1 MFSFFRRRKEADAT
15 ARRIIN
21 QGHFL
26 GARTPREAVEML
38 WGRPLTENE
47 WVRYASVW
55 ERVWQ
60 ESLKESEM
68 RAPYQLRLAISAVTD
83 EPLSGKNATENT
95 ANAVA
100 LLTTAIVKKTKS
112 TIADDD
118 DRFVAGIFVFVFSD
132 YFTLVLPGNFEEAST
147 LAMMKVLGIEEFHR
161 GFDTI
166 WESYNELVRSRPKI
180 LEGISKACEAWSGRQ
195 PRPTGRKS
203 DGDQFFHRGDHASW
217 LSDKRKMRLASA
229 RFIAAKF
236 QYKHKYAR
244 PARAFFSLQLALEIN
259 QRFHLIDFANADMQ
273 ESNEPFG
280 SLVWSRYGM
289 LGPQF

>member
-15 ARRIIN
+15 ARRIID
-21 QGHFL
+21 QGRFL

-38 WGRPLTENE
+38 WGRRLSQND
-47 WVRYASVW
+47 WVRNASVW
-55 ERVWQ
+55 ERIWG
-60 ESLKESEM
+60 ESLKERPIESEM
-68 RAPYQLRLAISAVTD
+68 RPPYQLRLAILAVTD

-100 LLTTAIVKKTKS
+100 LLTTAIVKKTVS

-147 LAMMKVLGIEEFHR
+147 LAMMKVVGIKEFHR

-180 LEGISKACEAWSGRQ
+180 LEGISKACEAWFKNPG
-195 PRPTGRKS
+195 
-203 DGDQFFHRGDHASW
+203 ASEFE
-217 LSDKRKMRLASA
+217 RLVELFKIA
-229 RFIAAKF
+229 RTHVVQK
-236 QYKHKYAR
+236 
-244 PARAFFSLQLALEIN
+244 
-259 QRFHLIDFANADMQ
+259 
-273 ESNEPFG
+273 
-280 SLVWSRYGM
+280 
-289 LGPQF
+289 